1 MKVKNSRSSD
11 DPDLYFSA
19 NFDLVVVADDLH
31 WGTYELYGSPALA
44 TIYIYDHNN
53 YEHGWEGVGGSNE
66 ARYIINNYTPIGVIR
81 YNKANNSITVSA
93 T

>member
-19 NFDLVVVADDLH
+19 NFDLVVVSDNIH

-53 YEHGWEGVGGSNE
+53 YEHGWSDGDGWAE
-66 ARYIINNYTPIGVIR
+66 AQFMMDNYTPVGVIR
-81 YNKANNSITVSA
+81 YNKTNNSITVSA